1 MKSRSAHLAIR
12 YSIFAIRYSLP
23 VIARC
28 GPLRAI
34 IHRSPHTP
42 CARFWSTRS
51 FLGLESVARRGVNE
65 PTSDNRTTQSLWRIL
80 LDVSRQ
86 APVWGRV
93 AIGVSTS
100 VIVVATIVAVW
111 DMANSGRPNAAWQVA
126 SLTLANTGLLFL
138 GVSALLHHF
147 GQKVGSWRLL
157 WCLPFQNKALKPHA
171 VMLALPLLSFL
182 SGCLMA
188 AGIALLV
195 PSMIDPLTPRYL
207 AMGLMY
213 AAFIYVAGLT
223 VRDTTRFLY
232 RYASEQAQ
240 AAAQAQAEAT
250 QAQISALQ
258 AQMNPHFLFN
268 ALNTVASLVRTD
280 PRAAESTVENLAQVL
295 RRTLDRSQRTFSTVE
310 DEIGYLRA
318 YLSVEMERY
327 GDRLTV
333 RWSVDPAADHL
344 TLPPMTLQPLVEN
357 ALKHGIG
364 NRLHGGHLFIRT
376 ELQGDALRLEVS
388 DDGSGFPA
396 RYTEGTGL
404 SNLRKRLSTIY
415 GDQSTLA
422 VLPCDRGATV
432 EVSIPVAWSEFEG
445 TPFTTPNGN
454 GRS

>member
-1 MKSRSAHLAIR
+1 M
-12 YSIFAIRYSLP
+12 
-23 VIARC
+23 
-28 GPLRAI
+28 G
-34 IHRSPHTP
+34 
-42 CARFWSTRS
+42 
-51 FLGLESVARRGVNE
+51 E
-65 PTSDNRTTQSLWRIL
+65 PTSDKQTAQSLWRIL
-80 LDVSRQ
+80 ADVSRQ

-93 AIGVSTS
+93 AIVACVSI
-100 VIVVATIVAVW
+100 IVAATIVAVW
-111 DMANSGRPNAAWQVA
+111 DLVNSGRPNAAWLVA
-126 SLTLANTGLLFL
+126 SLTLANAGLLFL

-147 GQKVGSWRLL
+147 GQKIGPWRLL

-171 VMLALPLLSFL
+171 VMLALPLLSFFA
-182 SGCLMA
+182 GCLMA

-195 PSMIDPLTPRYL
+195 PSMIDPITPRYL
-207 AMGLMY
+207 AMGVMY

-232 RYASEQAQ
+232 RHASEQAE

-318 YLSVEMERY
+318 YLSVETERY

-333 RWSVDPAADHL
+333 VWSVDPAADHL

-364 NRLHGGHLFIRT
+364 NRLHGGNLSIST

-388 DDGSGFPA
+388 DDGAGFPD

-415 GDQSTLA
+415 GDASTLS
-422 VLPCDRGATV
+422 VVPSDRGATV
-432 EVSIPVAWSEFEG
+432 EVSIPVAWSDFEEM
-445 TPFTTPNGN
+445 PFTTSSGN
-454 GRS
+454 GRG